1 MEDIIRWNMN
11 EKSINMLMALRIL
24 NGRYFKKLG
33 NKFIIFWLLRF
44 ILQEIIKI
52 LWNESVPLWL

>member
-1 MEDIIRWNMN
+1 MN
-11 EKSINMLMALRIL
+11 EKNVNMLMVLGIL

-52 LWNESVPLWL
+52 L

>member
-11 EKSINMLMALRIL
+11 EKNVNMLMVLGIL